1 MLPMSETSVEAPSD
15 ESVGDMVAAM
25 DITNEAITRRQ
36 VMQSMQ
42 LDAIQTLLVQVI
54 MAVNGVGEQQQYM
67 STTVKETI
75 EQVSKSPMFRMMGKR
90 ITGGE
95 E

>member
-1 MLPMSETSVEAPSD
+1 MEAPSD